1 MAIQW
6 LRLWHDMPNDPKW
19 KTIARVS
26 KQPISVV
33 IALYVHLLVIAS
45 NATERGRTQDMCSED
60 LASALD
66 VETGQ
71 IEQILAA
78 MQGRV
83 LDDAALMGWEKRQV
97 DREDGSAARAKAWR
111 DAKKAEKDAEKE
123 QKQTHANAT
132 KRNQT
137 PDKDT
142 DKDKDKEKKS
152 LSDDKDTLRPKI
164 KPADVC
170 MAMKAE
176 GMQSVNPSHPDLIL
190 LMQSESS
197 QVVEFSEAAKQAVKL
212 GKGFAYA
219 LGIVSGQRGDALR
232 KSTEKNAVSPSKKQE
247 EKHANYSAVEAM

>member
-1 MAIQW
+1 
-6 LRLWHDMPNDPKW
+6 MPNDPKW

-66 VETGQ
+66 VETEQ

-97 DREDGSAARAKAWR
+97 DREDGSATRAKAWR

-132 KRNQT
+132 ERKQT

-152 LSDDKDTLRPKI
+152 LSNDKDTLCPKI
-164 KPADVC
+164 NPADVC

-190 LMQSESS
+190 LLQSESS

-232 KSTEKNAVSPSKKQE
+232 KKSESAVSPSKKQE

>member
-1 MAIQW
+1 
-6 LRLWHDMPNDPKW
+6 
-19 KTIARVS
+19 
-26 KQPISVV
+26 
-33 IALYVHLLVIAS
+33 
-45 NATERGRTQDMCSED
+45 MCSED

-66 VETGQ
+66 VETEQ

-83 LDDAALMGWEKRQV
+83 LDDALLMGWEKRQV
-97 DREDGSAARAKAWR
+97 DREDGSANRAKAWR
-111 DAKKAEKDAEKE
+111 DAKKAEKQADLH

-132 KRNQT
+132 ERKQT

-142 DKDKDKEKKS
+142 DKDKDKDKEKKS
-152 LSDDKDTLRPKI
+152 LSIDKDTLCPKT
-164 KPADVC
+164 KPAEVC

-190 LMQSESS
+190 LLQSESS
-197 QVVEFSEAAKQAVKL
+197 QVVEFSEAAKQAVAL

-232 KSTEKNAVSPSKKQE
+232 KNSKTEVSPSKKQE
-247 EKHANYSAVEAM
+247 EKHANHSAVESM